1 MTETV
6 PVPRDAVLAAVRA
19 ALADV
24 SDVASADTRPPP
36 ASAATPS
43 DRAALLADF
52 AREARAVGTVVHV
65 VATVAD
71 AGAAVA
77 TIFADARVA
86 RAVAWPTPLARAVA
100 VSAADGSR
108 DGLDVRFA
116 GTDADAAAIAHA
128 DAGITEADALVAA
141 SGTLLLRAA
150 SGARTV
156 SLLPPLHVAVVP
168 AARVV
173 ADLGAALPA
182 SRGRDGAPDTCV
194 TLVTGPS
201 RTADIEKKLVVGV
214 HGPCALHVIVVEEAD
229 C

>member
-1 MTETV
+1 M
-6 PVPRDAVLAAVRA
+6 PRDAVLAAVRA
-19 ALADV
+19 AL
-24 SDVASADTRPPP
+24 SDVAGIAPEDAPPP
-36 ASAATPS
+36 VATAALPA

-65 VATVAD
+65 VPTSAD
-71 AGAAVA
+71 AAPVLAAVL
-77 TIFADARVA
+77 ADARATRV
-86 RAVAWPTPLARAVA
+86 VAWQSALARGVTL
-100 VSAADGSR
+100 AAAR
-108 DGLDVRFA
+108 DGIDVRFA
-116 GTDADAAAIAHA
+116 GPETDAAAIAAA

-156 SLLPPLHVAVVP
+156 SLLPALHVAVVP

-173 ADLGAALPA
+173 PDLAAALRA
-182 SRGRDGAPDTCV
+182 SRGPGGAPDTCL

-214 HGPCALHVIVVEEAD
+214 HGPCALHVIVVES
-229 C
+229 